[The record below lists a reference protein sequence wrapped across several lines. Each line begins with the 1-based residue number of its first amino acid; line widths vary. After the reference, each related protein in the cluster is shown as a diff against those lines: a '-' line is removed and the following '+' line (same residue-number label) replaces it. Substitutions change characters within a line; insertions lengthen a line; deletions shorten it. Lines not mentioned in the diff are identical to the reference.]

1 MDTIKDVDYVNMHS
15 VNPLYFII
23 NNADG
28 YIEECHGNI
37 FSWKQYFLSNVK
49 LCLLTLFSLH
59 CASINSIQLGAN

>member
-37 FSWKQYFLSNVK
+37 SP
-49 LCLLTLFSLH
+49 
-59 CASINSIQLGAN
+59 